1 MAGNRNILVSARRKA
16 RRYAK
21 ISKDY
26 EYWTRRVKGMV
37 DRAESDDWGTF
48 VVACALLESAVPQ
61 DVRARVER
69 EARLDELE
77 DEYCQQM
84 ERRHHDCLK
93 ACLVSAAV
101 LCSVGVAIWV
111 LMVESAIHGIPGD
124 AFGWIHR
131 LGFQGNW
138 ISLTTARLKCPLL
151 RPVCLPVFSVLGALA
166 AGCSLGTLGDKGKL
180 SKGVAIFLSCIVG
193 FECAFV
199 CPALPP
205 VALVLAWCAWRLLDI
220 AKPAALDRIPRQGL
234 INGEYGRR
242 AFALDPH
249 APLFVKNAIRLAGIF
264 RDSMGYAGGIAR
276 EALNR
281 RQTDYGAFVVY
292 NAILSECWAQRQAE
306 EKARAEEEEAALE
319 AKMAAGNNAAED
331 GEEVAD
337 EVTEIL
343 EEHQKFNLG
352 ALMEDSGFEIG
363 CSVVVALLVGIAIV
377 AMMDIQILATE
388 VWPTAALVL
397 FTVALLAFCTVIG
410 YRTARRA
417 FLVHGLDLRQKFVV
431 ALARSAWFSA
441 WLVFLSMSAIKM
453 GSVFVG

>member
-111 LMVESAIHGIPGD
+111 LMVESAI
-124 AFGWIHR
+124 
-131 LGFQGNW
+131 
-138 ISLTTARLKCPLL
+138 
-151 RPVCLPVFSVLGALA
+151 VCLPVFSVLGALA

-220 AKPAALDRIPRQGL
+220 AKPAPLNRIPRQGL

-276 EALNR
+276 ETLNR

-319 AKMAAGNNAAED
+319 AKKAAGNNAVED

-337 EVTEIL
+337 EVTDIL

-363 CSVVVALLVGIAIV
+363 CSIVVALLVGIAIV
-377 AMMDIQILATE
+377 AMMDIQIQATE

-397 FTVALLAFCTVIG
+397 FAVALLALCAVIG

-417 FLVHGLDLRQKFVV
+417 FLVHGLDSRQKFVV